1 MEVKES
7 TRQQKVGSQI
17 KTDISDILIKEAADF
32 VRGAMVSV
40 TVVRMSPDF
49 SLAKVYVS
57 VFPFDKSDEILKNLK
72 TNAWAVRKA
81 LGTRMRHQIKH
92 IPEVAF
98 FLDDSLEYVEN
109 IMNKLKE

>member
-1 MEVKES
+1 MES

-57 VFPFDKSDEILKNLK
+57 VFPFDKSEQILKNLK

>member
-1 MEVKES
+1 MEVQQS

-17 KTDISDILIKEAADF
+17 KVDISDIFIKEAADF

-57 VFPFDKSDEILKNLK
+57 VFPFDKSTEILKSLK
-72 TNAWAVRKA
+72 TNAWAIRKA